1 MSTHEIRTRI
11 RAQAREHLPAPVV
24 ERIRNR
30 GPRVSRSTLQDRV
43 TALEAE
49 VQENRQLNRRIAEL
63 TDVVAELLIPLEA
76 RDQAKVDEVLARYKQ
91 GL

>member
-1 MSTHEIRTRI
+1 MSTHDLKERLRE
-11 RAQAREHLPAPVV
+11 QARHRLPALV
-24 ERIRNR
+24 
-30 GPRVSRSTLQDRV
+30 LDRV
-43 TALEAE
+43 RERGSLRERVRVLEAE

-76 RDQAKVDEVLARYKQ
+76 RDQERVDEVLERFRT

>member
-11 RAQAREHLPAPVV
+11 RAQARDRIPAPVAQRLR
-24 ERIRNR
+24 ERLSLRE
-30 GPRVSRSTLQDRV
+30 RVRV
-43 TALEAE
+43 LEAE

-63 TDVVAELLIPLEA
+63 TDVVTELLIPLDA
-76 RDQAKVDEVLARYKQ
+76 RDQDRVDEVLARYQQ

>member
-30 GPRVSRSTLQDRV
+30 GGRSSLQERVRV
-43 TALEAE
+43 LEAE

-76 RDQAKVDEVLARYKQ
+76 RDQARVDEVLKRYQQ